1 MAIRLK
7 KKVQSQGENVVDL
20 RHSTV
25 TRLNIPPA
33 GIAARGEIAR
43 EKKLKYAYNPHLPP
57 ALRFDDTGKGDSVF
71 DLLDNADSESC
82 GGAS

>member
-33 GIAARGEIAR
+33 GIAARGEIA
-43 EKKLKYAYNPHLPP
+43 
-57 ALRFDDTGKGDSVF
+57 
-71 DLLDNADSESC
+71 
-82 GGAS
+82 